1 MGHPKVQGGGT
12 DSRLQLLPAM
22 RGKGVGRT
30 VSEAYWAED
39 RHTPSA
45 SDSERVCRGSK
56 DDREAG
62 GVPCWERL
70 LQKYSFT
77 YLGFL
82 TYIVGQRSLT
92 LLHVDSG

>member
-1 MGHPKVQGGGT
+1 MRKAPAISSPSHSRDCPGGSPKSPGRGT

-22 RGKGVGRT
+22 RGKGIGRT

-39 RHTPSA
+39 RHTPRA

-62 GVPCWERL
+62 GVPYWERL
-70 LQKYSFT
+70 LRS
-77 YLGFL
+77 
-82 TYIVGQRSLT
+82 IVLPT
-92 LLHVDSG
+92 